1 MLKMTHSVHVI
12 GSRGPGG
19 AEGFY
24 CRLVQGLARSGS
36 SVHAINPPQ
45 SEVAKRLDGAV
56 PQAHV
61 RMLGAWDLLARF
73 RIRQIIRSVRP
84 AIVQTYLGRAT
95 RLTQLPERSGPIHIA
110 RLGGYYDLKSYRH
123 AHAWVANTRGLCD
136 YLVRQGLP
144 AGRVFYIGNFVDIP
158 GERAVEDAAARRES
172 LGIPRGAYVVL
183 SVGRLHPVKGIE
195 VLLHALADPSTSLR
209 GRVLY
214 LVLVG
219 EGPARKT
226 LTALVGSLGLE
237 RRVYF
242 AGWQPDPSRTI
253 PSPISVVSSSH
264 HETLG
269 NTILEAW
276 AHRCPVLATA
286 TPGARE
292 LIDHGASGF
301 LTPVGDARALARG
314 LAELVRNPMF
324 AERLAE
330 AGYQEV
336 RTRYSSEVIVPAYA
350 DLYAQLIENSRR
362 SA

>member
-1 MLKMTHSVHVI
+1 MLKMTHSAHII

-36 SVHAINPPQ
+36 SVHAINPPA
-45 SEVAKRLDGAV
+45 SEISKRFDGAV

-61 RMLGAWDLLARF
+61 RMLGAWDLGARF
-73 RIRQIIRSVRP
+73 RIGQIIRSLRP

-95 RLTQLPERSGPIHIA
+95 RLTHIPERSGPIHIA
-110 RLGGYYDLKSYRH
+110 RLCGRYDLKNYRH
-123 AHAWVANTRGLCD
+123 AHAWVGCTRGLCD
-136 YLVRQGLP
+136 DLVRQGLP

-158 GERAVEDAAARRES
+158 GERDVEDAAARREA
-172 LGIPRGAYVVL
+172 LGIPREAYVVL

-195 VLLHALADPSTSLR
+195 VLLHALADPSASLR
-209 GRVLY
+209 GLALY

-219 EGPARKT
+219 EGPARKK
-226 LTALVGSLGLE
+226 LTALVGSLGLK

-242 AGWQPDPSRTI
+242 TGWQPDPSPYYSI
-253 PSPISVVSSSH
+253 ADLVVSSSH

-276 AHRCPVLATA
+276 AHRRPVVATA

-292 LIDHGASGF
+292 LIDHGATGY

-314 LAELVRNPMF
+314 LVELLQNPAF
-324 AERLAE
+324 GARLAE

-336 RTRYSSEVIVPAYA
+336 RTRYAPAVIMAAYTS
-350 DLYAQLIENSRR
+350 LYARLVEESR
-362 SA
+362 

>member
-1 MLKMTHSVHVI
+1 M
-12 GSRGPGG
+12 
-19 AEGFY
+19 
-24 CRLVQGLARSGS
+24 QGLARSGS
-36 SVHAINPPQ
+36 SVHAINPPA
-45 SEVAKRLDGAV
+45 SEVGKRLDGAV

-61 RMLGAWDLLARF
+61 RMLGAWDLGARF
-73 RIRQIIRSVRP
+73 RIGQIIRSARP

-95 RLTQLPERSGPIHIA
+95 RLTQPPLCLGPVHVA

-123 AHAWVANTRGLCD
+123 AHAWVGNTQGLCD
-136 YLVRQGLP
+136 YLVGQGFRP
-144 AGRVFYIGNFVDIP
+144 AGFSILETLLTSRG
-158 GERAVEDAAARRES
+158 ARCSRRGGTTRG
-172 LGIPRGAYVVL
+172 LGIPREAYVVL

-195 VLLHALADPSTSLR
+195 VLLHAVEDLSDSLR
-209 GRVLY
+209 GHALY
-214 LVLVG
+214 VVLVG
-219 EGPARKT
+219 EGPARKK
-226 LTALVGSLGLE
+226 LTALVGSLGLK

-242 AGWQPDPSRTI
+242 AGWQPDPSPYYSI
-253 PSPISVVSSSH
+253 ADLVVSSSH

-276 AHRCPVLATA
+276 AHRRPVVATA

-314 LAELVRNPMF
+314 LAELIQNPMF

-336 RTRYSSEVIVPAYA
+336 RTRFSPEVIVAAYA
-350 DLYAQLIENSRR
+350 DLYGQLIEKSRR
-362 SA
+362 SAKCDQPVRSQSR

>member
-1 MLKMTHSVHVI
+1 MVTLISSVHII
-12 GSRGPGG
+12 GGRGPGG

-45 SEVAKRLDGAV
+45 SEVGKRLDGAI

-61 RMLGAWDLLARF
+61 RMLGTWDLRARF
-73 RIRQIIRSVRP
+73 RIGQIIRSLRP

-95 RLTQLPERSGPIHIA
+95 RLTHIPEPSGPIHIA

-123 AHAWVANTRGLCD
+123 ARAWVGNTQGLCD

-144 AGRVFYIGNFVDIP
+144 AERVFYIGNFVDIP
-158 GERAVEDAAARRES
+158 EERDAEDAAAPREA
-172 LGIPRGAYVVL
+172 LGIPREAYVVL

-195 VLLHALADPSTSLR
+195 VLLHALADPSASLH
-209 GRVLY
+209 GLALY

-219 EGPARKT
+219 EGPARKK
-226 LTALVGSLGLE
+226 LTALAGSLGLKQ
-237 RRVYF
+237 RVYF
-242 AGWQPDPSRTI
+242 AGWQPDPSPYYSI
-253 PSPISVVSSSH
+253 ADLVVSSSH

-276 AHRCPVLATA
+276 AHRRPVVATA
-286 TPGARE
+286 TAGAGE
-292 LIDHGASGF
+292 LIDHGATGY

-314 LAELVRNPMF
+314 LAELVQNPML

-330 AGYQEV
+330 TGYQEV
-336 RTRYSSEVIVPAYA
+336 RTRYSPEVIVAAYA
-350 DLYAQLIENSRR
+350 DLYAQLIEKSR
-362 SA
+362 

>member
-1 MLKMTHSVHVI
+1 MATLTPSVHVI

-24 CRLVQGLARSGS
+24 CRLVQGLARSGFP
-36 SVHAINPPQ
+36 VLAINPPA
-45 SEVAKRLDGAV
+45 SEVGKRLDGTL
-56 PQAHV
+56 PQTHV
-61 RMLGAWDLLARF
+61 RMLGAWDLGARF
-73 RIRQIIRSVRP
+73 RIGQIIRSARP

-95 RLTQLPERSGPIHIA
+95 RLTQLPECSGPVHVA

-123 AHAWVANTRGLCD
+123 AHAWVGNTQGLCD
-136 YLVRQGLP
+136 YLVGQGLP
-144 AGRVFYIGNFVDIP
+144 AGRIFYIGNFVDIP
-158 GERAVEDAAARRES
+158 GERAVADAAARREA
-172 LGIPRGAYVVL
+172 LGISREAYVVL

-195 VLLHALADPSTSLR
+195 VLLHAVEDLSDSLR
-209 GRVLY
+209 GHALY
-214 LVLVG
+214 VVLVG
-219 EGPARKT
+219 EGPARKK
-226 LTALVGSLGLE
+226 LTALVGSLGLK

-242 AGWQPDPSRTI
+242 AGWQPDPSPYYSI
-253 PSPISVVSSSH
+253 ADLVVSSSH

-276 AHRCPVLATA
+276 AHRRPVVATA

-314 LAELVRNPMF
+314 LAELIQNPMF

-330 AGYQEV
+330 AGYREV
-336 RTRYSSEVIVPAYA
+336 RTRFSPEVIVAAYA
-350 DLYAQLIENSRR
+350 DLYAQLIEKSPR